1 MKADRY
7 NTVAEAVLKLISL
20 KGLGAVTHTNV
31 SRASGASRP
40 WLYAY
45 LGKTK
50 DSLIEIAAKHLG
62 TIYAGLEREAIVKDP
77 ETWLDAQIE
86 DIRDGIQTARRYPWL
101 IPLYFRHRGTQNLLG
116 KVIDDIESIA
126 DSASRPLL
134 IYPSSVTVFGYP
146 EPAQRLMRAEDP
158 VAPSDHYTRHKVE
171 IEQRLAAS
179 SIPWSV
185 MRVGVS
191 VDSRTLG
198 ADLSMMRKLFNVSP
212 DNPLEYVH
220 PCDVATAIVNAIDN
234 PRAIGKIFLL
244 GGGGDCRITQH
255 QFLSAAINALGIT
268 LPRDMLGADQSRWI
282 GSTR

>member
-1 MKADRY
+1 VKTDRY

-62 TIYAGLEREAIVKDP
+62 TIYAGLERKAIVKDP

-116 KVIDDIESIA
+116 KVIDDIEGRYLEQQIGYAVRAFGADRELARVIA
-126 DSASRPLL
+126 A
-134 IYPSSVTVFGYP
+134 SVTDYKLGHEY
-146 EPAQRLMRAEDP
+146 RASFK
-158 VAPSDHYTRHKVE
+158 APSALEEKILLERA
-171 IEQRLAAS
+171 RRFL
-179 SIPWSV
+179 
-185 MRVGVS
+185 R
-191 VDSRTLG
+191 G
-198 ADLSMMRKLFNVSP
+198 ATQ
-212 DNPLEYVH
+212 H
-220 PCDVATAIVNAIDN
+220 
-234 PRAIGKIFLL
+234 LL
-244 GGGGDCRITQH
+244 GVAKP
-255 QFLSAAINALGIT
+255 L
-268 LPRDMLGADQSRWI
+268 
-282 GSTR
+282 